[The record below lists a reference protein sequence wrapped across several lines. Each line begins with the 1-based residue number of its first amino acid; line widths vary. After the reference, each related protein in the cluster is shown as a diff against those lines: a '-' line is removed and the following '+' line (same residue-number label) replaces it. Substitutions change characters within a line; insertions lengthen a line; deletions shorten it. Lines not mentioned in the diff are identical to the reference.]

1 MKNIKANFNDIYSQY
16 YPTGYVNNLI
26 GDLKY
31 ELPFHAMKSLKNY
44 HQTVLSSDNLIRVT
58 MVGSG
63 HGLDAAALKYD
74 ITPQELLARWTN
86 DATVMLPFTS
96 ESEYELTMIDIET
109 EPLRFASD
117 IKLSEKSFVANMQ
130 QPYSV
135 QLEQHLNEMTDIVT
149 CIGVTGYIGVDGLEK
164 IIHSAFVNGKAK
176 LLCFSVVKYL
186 NTNAFIDICLK
197 HGLIIQT
204 LCSNCWQRC
213 YKDEAE
219 KQKIHQVLKQ
229 KNLLTQED
237 EKAIMCNVFI
247 SYKD

>member
-1 MKNIKANFNDIYSQY
+1 MNNVKANFNDIYSQY
-16 YPTGYVNNLI
+16 YPTEYANNLI
-26 GDLKY
+26 GELKY
-31 ELPFHAMKSLKNY
+31 RLPFEAMKRLKNY
-44 HQTVLSSDNLIRVT
+44 HQALLPNNNQIRVT

-63 HGLDAAALKYD
+63 YGVDAVSLKYD

-86 DATVMLPFTS
+86 DATVMLPFAS
-96 ESEYELTMIDIET
+96 HSEYEITMIDIEV

-117 IKLSEKSFVANMQ
+117 IKLCDKYFVANMQ

-135 QLEQHLNEMTDIVT
+135 QLEQHLNKMTDIVT
-149 CIGVTGYIGVDGLEK
+149 CIGVTGYIGVNGVEK
-164 IIHSAFVNGKAK
+164 IIQSAFVNGKTK
-176 LLCFSVVKYL
+176 LFCFSVVKYL
-186 NTNAFIDICLK
+186 DTNAFVEVCLK
-197 HGLIIQT
+197 HGLVVQT

-229 KNLLTQED
+229 KNIFTQED

-247 SYKD
+247 SYED